1 MKRVI
6 EMELRDDGL
15 WKLVEELDEEGD
27 VVVYWEFVEDEVRFV

>member
-15 WKLVEELDEEGD
+15 WKLVEELDEKGD